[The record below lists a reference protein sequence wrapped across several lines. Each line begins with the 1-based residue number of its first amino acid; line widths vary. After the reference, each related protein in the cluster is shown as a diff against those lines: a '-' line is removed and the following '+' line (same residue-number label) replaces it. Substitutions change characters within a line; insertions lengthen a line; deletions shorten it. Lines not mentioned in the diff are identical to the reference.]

1 MHDIRCSA
9 VSEVSSKTEAIESA
23 PAPRAR
29 VSGAKGALLVATGI
43 LASRLAGLTREV
55 IFARYFG
62 NSAVAAAFKA
72 ALRVPNFLQNLLG
85 EGVLSASFIPV
96 YSQALGA
103 KDTEAADRVAGA
115 IFGLLSLVT
124 AIVVAVGIFVTPAFI
139 DVVAPGFEGE
149 TRTLAISLVRI
160 LFPMTGLL
168 VLSAWCLGILNS
180 HRRFLLSYAAPVIWN
195 GAMIAVMVAVGGRLV
210 PEQLAVYLA
219 WGAVAGALLQFA
231 IQLPSVLRLLGSF
244 RPSLSVKAP
253 QVRRVLRSFGPVL
266 IGRGVVQISAYVDLI
281 LASLISAVAFS
292 TLDYAQRVYLI
303 PVSMFGMAI
312 SAAEL
317 PEMSRA
323 TGEFGDV
330 AAKLRERVEK
340 GLARVA
346 FFVVPSVAAFVL
358 LGDVIISALFERGRF
373 TAADSRVV
381 WYVLIGSGI
390 GLLATTQ
397 SRLFSSTFYALKD
410 TRTPL
415 NFAIIRVSVGAGL
428 AYLLGVV
435 APGALGIPPIIGTA
449 GVAGAAGMAAWI
461 EFVLLRR
468 KLVKTIGPVP
478 LGAPRLLRLWGA
490 AIAAA
495 LLGLSLKVALTH
507 TFGASPEALTVWGG
521 NVLPQPAL
529 MPVMTAVIVLGTF
542 GVTYLGLTWTFGIPE
557 ASAVVRRVLRRGSR

>member
-1 MHDIRCSA
+1 M
-9 VSEVSSKTEAIESA
+9 
-23 PAPRAR
+23 
-29 VSGAKGALLVATGI
+29 SGAKGALLVATGI
-43 LASRLAGLTREV
+43 LASRLAGLIREAV
-55 IFARYFG
+55 FAQYFG
-62 NSAVAAAFKA
+62 NTPVAAAFKA

-103 KDTEAADRVAGA
+103 KDTEAADKVAGA

-124 AIVVAVGIFVTPAFI
+124 AIVVALGIVVTPGFI
-139 DVVAPGFEGE
+139 DLVAPGFEGE

-160 LFPMTGLL
+160 LFPMTGLM

-195 GAMIAVMVAVGGRLV
+195 GAMIAVMVAVGGRVV
-210 PEQLAVYLA
+210 PERLAVYLA

-231 IQLPSVLRLLGSF
+231 IQLPSVIRLLGAF
-244 RPSLSVKAP
+244 RPSLSVKSP
-253 QVRRVLRSFGPVL
+253 PVRQVLRSFGPVL
-266 IGRGVVQISAYVDLI
+266 IGRGVVQISSYVDLI
-281 LASLISAVAFS
+281 LASLISAVAVS

-303 PVSMFGMAI
+303 PVSLFGMAI

-323 TGEFGDV
+323 TGELSD
-330 AAKLRERVEK
+330 ASAKLRERVEK

-346 FFVVPSVAAFVL
+346 FFVVPSVAAFVA
-358 LGDVIISALFERGRF
+358 LGDVIASALLERGQF
-373 TAADSRVV
+373 TAADSRLI

-390 GLLATTQ
+390 GLLAATQ

-415 NFAIIRVSVGAGL
+415 NFAVIRVAVGAGL

-435 APGALGIPPIIGTA
+435 LPRALGIPHIIGTA
-449 GVAGAAGMAAWI
+449 GVAGAAGIAAWI
-461 EFVLLRR
+461 EFLLLRR
-468 KLVKTIGPVP
+468 KLGKTIGPVP
-478 LGAPRLLRLWGA
+478 LGASRLLKLWAA

-495 LLGLSLKVALTH
+495 LLGVSIKIALTH
-507 TFGASPEALTVWGG
+507 TFGASPAALTVWGG
-521 NVLPQPAL
+521 SFLPQPAL
-529 MPVMTAVIVLGTF
+529 MPVATAVLVLGAF
-542 GVTYLGLTWTFGIPE
+542 GVTYLGLTWAFGIPE
-557 ASAVVRRVLRRGSR
+557 ASAVLRRVLRRESR